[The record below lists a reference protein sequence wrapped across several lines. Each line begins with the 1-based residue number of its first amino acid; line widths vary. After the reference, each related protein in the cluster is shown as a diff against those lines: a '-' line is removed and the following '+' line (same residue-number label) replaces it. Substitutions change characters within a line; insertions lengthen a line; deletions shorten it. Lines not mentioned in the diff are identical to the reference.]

1 MTALALT
8 SSAHRPAPGEASEAE
23 HIAVV
28 DDDSEIRTLVARH
41 LKRYGYRV
49 TTAEDAAAYRRASAS
64 TRFDLVVLDV
74 MMPGEDGLS
83 LCRDLRASSD
93 LPVILL
99 TAMAEE
105 TDRIVGLEMG
115 ADDYLPKPFNARE
128 LVARIRAV
136 LRRAHALPPLAETP
150 SGRVRFDGRVF
161 DLARREL
168 QEGDGVTDL
177 SEAEARL
184 LRVLIDHAGIVLS
197 RDLLLDLTR
206 GRSAAPFD
214 RAVDTQVSRLR
225 RKVERDPSDP
235 RLIVTHRVGR
245 DGGGYAFEGDVE
257 WL

>member
-1 MTALALT
+1 MNADVSLPTIRRT
-8 SSAHRPAPGEASEAE
+8 SSEDVRTNL

-28 DDDSEIRTLVARH
+28 DDDPEIRGLVARH
-41 LKRYGYRV
+41 LSRYGYRV
-49 TTAEDAAAYRRASAS
+49 TTAEDASAFRRAAS
-64 TRFDLVVLDV
+64 ETRFDLVVLDV

-83 LCRDLRASSD
+83 LCRDLRGASD

-136 LRRAHALPPLAETP
+136 LRRAHALPPMTEAP
-150 SGRVRFDGRVF
+150 SGRVRFDGRIF
-161 DLARREL
+161 DVARREL
-168 QEGDGVTDL
+168 RDGNAVIGL
-177 SEAEARL
+177 SDAEARL
-184 LRVLIDHAGIVLS
+184 LRVLIDHAGIVLG

-206 GRSAAPFD
+206 GRAAAPFD